1 MKKCP
6 FCAEEIHDE
15 AIKCKHC
22 GEFLQARPPSQ
33 EQSRLWYFRNSTV
46 ITAILLL
53 MPLALP
59 EPRKRGRKSFGPGAC
74 RALRLHKTVSFSI

>member
-22 GEFLQARPPSQ
+22 KE
-33 EQSRLWYFRNSTV
+33 
-46 ITAILLL
+46 LLL
-53 MPLALP
+53 
-59 EPRKRGRKSFGPGAC
+59 ETEEETDRGGDVIHFI
-74 RALRLHKTVSFSI
+74 HKL